1 MALIC
6 VDNSNGYGFVVN
18 RGDLGGLRSSATATS
33 FEYEFVAMNGGQCK
47 CILSNVVIIV
57 IFDILFTEWCRWE
70 KNGNGL
76 GQQIRKTLAAIYV
89 AGIIVG

>member
-1 MALIC
+1 MI
-6 VDNSNGYGFVVN
+6 
-18 RGDLGGLRSSATATS
+18 
-33 FEYEFVAMNGGQCK
+33 EYELVAMNGGQCK

-76 GQQIRKTLAAIYV
+76 V
-89 AGIIVG
+89 